1 VLESSD
7 IYHLVRGRPY
17 NYEEGGL
24 AVFQNKYSGHQKLEK
39 NIKTKKFWPDLIF
52 NTVIIENNIYPVLC
66 MK

>member
-17 NYEEGGL
+17 KYEGGGL
-24 AVFQNKYSGHQKLEK
+24 AVFPNKYSGHQELEK
-39 NIKTKKFWPDLIF
+39 KKKKKFWPDLIF